1 MAKTLLLM
9 RHAKSSWK
17 EGDVKDYDRP
27 LTKRGKKD
35 APMMAQLLKK
45 ELLLPDLILCS
56 TAKRARHTVRAM
68 IEELEISKEI
78 VMEMESLYLAEP
90 QAYMDAFREQ
100 SDEAN
105 CLLVVGHNPGL
116 EALAQVLSDSVLS
129 LPTSAVAEIKLP
141 IKKWSD
147 LNEKTEGELKN
158 IWKPKELKKKQ

>member
-17 EGDVKDYDRP
+17 EGDVKDCDRP

-45 ELLLPDLILCS
+45 EQLLPDLVLCS

-90 QAYMDAFREQ
+90 QAYMDAIREQ

-129 LPTSAVAEIKLP
+129 LSTSAVVEIKLP
-141 IKKWSD
+141 IKKWSALD
-147 LNEKTEGELKN
+147 EKTEGKLKN
-158 IWKPKELKKKQ
+158 IWKPKELKKK